1 MSTNDPYTSTRLRHA
16 ALSWLGDDPDPET
29 RSELASLLAR
39 GDMAGLL
46 ELFSE
51 PLVFGTAGLRGPL
64 GPGPARMNRAVVGR
78 TAIGLARF
86 LTQNS
91 AKPVVVIGFDAR
103 RNSERFA
110 RDTAEL
116 MQGQGVTALLLPRA
130 LPTPVLAF
138 AVRHLQADAGVMVT
152 ASHNPAGDNGYK
164 VYLGGSG
171 LGAQIAPPFDAFIL
185 DEVNKVDGLL
195 DAPRSDAYTVLDESV
210 IDAYLTRV
218 HTLVPNGPR
227 DLTVVYT
234 PLHGVGGHTFSRV
247 LDAAG
252 FHDVHLVSEQY
263 EPDATFPTAPRPNP
277 EEPGTLDLAQALAAR
292 LGADIIVA
300 SDPDA
305 DRLAVVIPINLSRTR
320 WRRLTGD
327 EVGALLAAFLLE
339 EGMLGDGPLVSTVVS
354 STLLGRI
361 AEYHGRTHARTL
373 TGFKWICRVPDMSFG
388 YEEALGYCLD
398 PLAVR
403 DKDGLSAALVMLH
416 AVASWQSRGQ
426 SVQNRLDELAR
437 RFGAYHTAQR
447 TVPIASPTESIALIE
462 RLLAEPLLL
471 DGAMVSAQDMRLS
484 EPAFDGVR
492 FTLANGAWLLVRP
505 SGTEPKVKIYVEVVQ
520 PVVTQGAWQAAEQSA
535 KQAAEQAAEQS
546 AERAAGLLDELVSHI
561 RLDRVDKVTA

>member
-1 MSTNDPYTSTRLRHA
+1 MSTNDPYASTRLRHA
-16 ALSWLGDDPDPET
+16 ALSWLGDDPDPQT
-29 RSELASLLAR
+29 RSELASILAR
-39 GDMAGLL
+39 GDTAGLL

-64 GPGPARMNRAVVGR
+64 GPGPARMNRVVVGR

-86 LTQNS
+86 LLRDAIRPTII
-91 AKPVVVIGFDAR
+91 IGFDAR

-116 MQGQGVTALLLPRA
+116 MQGQGVTALLMPRA
-130 LPTPVLAF
+130 LPTPSLAF
-138 AVRHLQADAGVMVT
+138 AVHHLQADAGVMVT

-171 LGAQIAPPFDAFIL
+171 LGAQIAPPFDALIL
-185 DEVNKVDGLL
+185 DEVSKVDGLL
-195 DAPRSDAYTVLDESV
+195 DAPRSDAYTLVDESV
-210 IDAYLTRV
+210 IDAYLARV
-218 HTLVPNGPR
+218 HTLVPDGPR

-252 FHDVHLVSEQY
+252 FRDVHLVAEQY

-292 LGADIIVA
+292 VGADIIIA

-305 DRLAVVIPINLSRTR
+305 DRLAVVVPLNLSRTR

-327 EVGALLAAFLLE
+327 EVGSLLAAFLLE
-339 EGMLGDGPLVSTVVS
+339 EGMLGDGQLVSTVVS

-361 AEYHGRTHARTL
+361 AEYHGRTHTRTL

-416 AVASWQSRGQ
+416 AVATWQSRGQ
-426 SVQNRLDELAR
+426 SVQDRLDELAR

-447 TVPIASPTESIALIE
+447 TVPVASPAESMALLT

-471 DGAMVSAQDMRLS
+471 VGAVVQPENMRLS

-492 FTLANGAWLLVRP
+492 FTLGDGSWLLVRP
-505 SGTEPKVKIYVEVVQ
+505 SGTEPKVKVYVEVVE
-520 PVVTQGAWQAAEQSA
+520 PVTTQGSWQAAEY
-535 KQAAEQAAEQS
+535 AAQ
-546 AERAAGLLDELVSHI
+546 RASRLLDELVAQ
-561 RLDRVDKVTA
+561 LAPF

>member
-1 MSTNDPYTSTRLRHA
+1 MTTNDPYASTHLRHA
-16 ALSWLGDDPDPET
+16 ALSWLGDDPDPQT
-29 RSELASLLAR
+29 RSELASVLAR
-39 GDMAGLL
+39 GDVDALR

-64 GPGPARMNRAVVGR
+64 GPGPARMNRVVVGR

-86 LTQNS
+86 LLRDT
-91 AKPVVVIGFDAR
+91 KRPTVVIGFDAR

-116 MQGQGVTALLLPRA
+116 MQGQGVTALLMPRA
-130 LPTPVLAF
+130 LPTPSLAF

-152 ASHNPAGDNGYK
+152 ASHNPADDNGYK

-171 LGAQIAPPFDAFIL
+171 LGAQIAPPYDTLIL

-195 DAPRSDAYTVLDESV
+195 DAPRSDAYTIIDESV
-210 IDAYLTRV
+210 VDAYLARV
-218 HTLVPNGPR
+218 HTLVPDGPR
-227 DLTVVYT
+227 DITVVYT

-247 LDAAG
+247 LDSAG
-252 FHDVHLVSEQY
+252 FRDVHLVAEQY

-292 LGADIIVA
+292 VGADVIIA

-305 DRLAVVIPINLSRTR
+305 DRMAVVIPLNLSRTS

-327 EVGALLAAFLLE
+327 EVGALLAEFLLE
-339 EGMLGDGPLVSTVVS
+339 EGMLGDGQLVSTVVS

-361 AEYHGRTHARTL
+361 AEYHGRKHTRTL
-373 TGFKWICRVPDMSFG
+373 TGFKWICRVPDMIFG

-403 DKDGLSAALVMLH
+403 DKDGISAALVILH

-426 SVQNRLDELAR
+426 SVQDRLDELAR

-447 TVPIASPTESIALIE
+447 TVPVASPAESIALLA
-462 RLLAEPLLL
+462 RLLAEPALLE
-471 DGAMVSAQDMRLS
+471 GAVMQPQDMRLS

-492 FTLANGAWLLVRP
+492 FTLSDDSWLLVRP
-505 SGTEPKVKIYVEVVQ
+505 SGTEPKVKVYVEVVQ
-520 PVVTQGAWQAAEQSA
+520 PVDAQGSGQAAEY
-535 KQAAEQAAEQS
+535 AAQ
-546 AERAAGLLDELVSHI
+546 RASRLLDELVA
-561 RLDRVDKVTA
+561 RLAPA